1 MRYNSWKFYF
11 SYLFYKIF
19 ILPFQIKTPK
29 LKFYVYELLYSFIK
43 IFKKSY
49 MLIYPFNDN
58 VIITKYGI
66 FYIRPKTIDAITVSP
81 AYEYLD
87 RKELFKRFKKFFKK
101 RKKVLFVDIGA
112 NIGCYSI
119 EVAKK
124 FLNYDL
130 LVLSVEASLFN
141 YEILLKNIQINKLNH
156 IIKAY
161 NIALWDKDGITIS
174 IFHNDKVPG
183 QTFVTEELGKEISVK
198 TQTLESFLREFTNFF
213 DILVIKID
221 VEGAEE
227 KILSKG
233 KNVFK
238 EFEEV
243 HLLIESF
250 DDEKTISFLSTLEF
264 KDFIRLTPYNIWAY
278 ME

>member
-1 MRYNSWKFYF
+1 MRYNSWKFYSNYF
-11 SYLFYKIF
+11 FYKIF

-58 VIITKYGI
+58 VIITKYGK
-66 FYIRPKTIDAITVSP
+66 FYIRPKTTDAITVSP

-119 EVAKK
+119 EIAKK

-141 YEILLKNIQINKLNH
+141 YEILLKNIQINNLNH
-156 IIKAY
+156 LIKAY
-161 NIALWDKDGITIS
+161 NIALWDKDGLTIS

-183 QTFVTEELGKEISVK
+183 QTFVTEDLGKEILVK
-198 TQTLESFLREFTNFF
+198 TKTLESLLREFTNFF

-233 KNVFK
+233 KNIFK

-264 KDFIRLTPYNIWAY
+264 KDFMRLTPYNIWAY
-278 ME
+278 IK

>member
-1 MRYNSWKFYF
+1 M
-11 SYLFYKIF
+11 
-19 ILPFQIKTPK
+19 
-29 LKFYVYELLYSFIK
+29 
-43 IFKKSY
+43 
-49 MLIYPFNDN
+49 
-58 VIITKYGI
+58 
-66 FYIRPKTIDAITVSP
+66 
-81 AYEYLD
+81 
-87 RKELFKRFKKFFKK
+87 
-101 RKKVLFVDIGA
+101 
-112 NIGCYSI
+112 
-119 EVAKK
+119 
-124 FLNYDL
+124 
-130 LVLSVEASLFN
+130 LSVEASLFN

-161 NIALWDKDGITIS
+161 NIALWDKDGVTIS

-183 QTFVTEELGKEISVK
+183 QTFVTEDLGKEISVK
-198 TQTLESFLREFTNFF
+198 TQTLESLLREFTNFF

-221 VEGAEE
+221 VEGAEG

-233 KNVFK
+233 KNIFK

-264 KDFIRLTPYNIWAY
+264 KDFMRLTPYNIWAY